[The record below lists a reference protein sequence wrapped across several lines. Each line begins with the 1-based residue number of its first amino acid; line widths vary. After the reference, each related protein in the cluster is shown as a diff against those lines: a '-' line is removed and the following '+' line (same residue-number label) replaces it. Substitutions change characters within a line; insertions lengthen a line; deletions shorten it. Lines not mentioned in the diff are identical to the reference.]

1 MMKNSKWVL
10 KEVGN
15 EGQLLGSVTNEDVAV
30 PSKTLITDIKAQLM
44 FIPKKFNW
52 TVGWRAYV
60 WQDEETG
67 QFKDLTEAEFTE
79 LMERGTVNYSR
90 DGEGSDTTSETS
102 TTGEG

>member
-1 MMKNSKWVL
+1 MKNSKWVL

-44 FIPKKFNW
+44 FIPRNFNW
-52 TVGWRAYV
+52 IVGWRAYV

-67 QFKDLTEAEFTE
+67 RFQDLTEEEFKE
-79 LMERGTVNYSR
+79 LMERGTLNYSR
-90 DGEGSDTTSETS
+90 DGEGSDRAGETTTVSE
-102 TTGEG
+102 G